1 MTTNRRGPF
10 RRGRH
15 DGGASAV
22 EYALILAGVALVAVA
37 AIYLLGQGVKGA
49 FIAAEGSVSSTVQ
62 PSGVPSSALPTTT
75 SPAPTT
81 TSPAPTTTS
90 PAPTTTSPAP
100 TTTSPAPTTTSPAPT
115 PTTTNPPRTDTI
127 NGTGSETILDLDLPN
142 NANLRNTA
150 ATMTPDYG
158 SISWNGDR
166 LVLNP
171 DNDLRDNRTFTTVV
185 TYTYTLNGT
194 VYVGTITVT
203 IRT

>member
-1 MTTNRRGPF
+1 MTTNRRGLF

-22 EYALILAGVALVAVA
+22 EYALILAGVALVGVA
-37 AIYLLGQGVKGA
+37 TLFLLGRTVKGA
-49 FIAAEGSVSSTVQ
+49 FIAAQNQTASQ
-62 PSGVPSSALPTTT
+62 PSGVLPSVSGGTN
-75 SPAPTT
+75 PAPTT

-142 NANLRNTA
+142 SANLRNTA

-158 SISWNGDR
+158 SITWNGDR

-171 DNDLRDNRTFTTVV
+171 DNDLQNNRTFTTTV